1 MSQGTQPGEDAFSI
15 LVATDNHLGFMEKD
29 DVRRHD
35 SFTAFEEICK
45 LAQSLQVDFLLL
57 GGDLFH
63 DNKPSRATLV
73 RTIDILRRYCLSDN
87 PVRFQVVSDQ
97 TLNFPNSFGHVNYE
111 DEHYNVGMPVFTV
124 HGNHDDPA
132 GIDNLS
138 AVDILSSCNLVNYF
152 GKSNMPEHDAAHIT
166 LHPVLLRKGANRI
179 ALYGLGYMRDE
190 RLKMIMDNP
199 QGLQWIRPDEPG
211 TSEDDWFNILVVH
224 QNRAVRMTGAKK
236 VVTVDESKFA
246 SFLDLVLWGHEHEC
260 RIEPEAPV
268 GANYYISQ
276 PGSSVVTQLAE
287 GEAKPKHVLHLLV
300 QGNKFE
306 SRNIALTTPRPFE
319 YAEVT
324 LRNAQ
329 GVNARDPEELAL
341 FLSATVQRMIAKAE
355 SSYRER
361 RAAQLPEGL
370 LDGGGSGG
378 REGSREGPVD
388 YSGFSTINSQRFGQ
402 QFVGKVANPH
412 DMLMFFKAPTRKPS
426 TTVLEVGEERV
437 VQPDELNQSN
447 IEQLLRD
454 SNVKLEVLSL
464 GGLAEALHGFV
475 GRDETHAFSSF
486 LSSSLSDTQAWLVK
500 EQEGAG
506 LRDDE
511 DILRLVEQRVLQV
524 GKGGRYWLHVMNACP
539 LLWAAAT
546 KCFLLWLQGSMK
558 HTPFSLASPA
568 AIPPTAAPSIRLSV
582 PQPPPCSAC
591 AVCSW
596 QDMEKRGGAAA
607 PGDGSGDAGAAQPMP
622 DVSSVVAWS
631 SPCPAPW
638 PFQSADSIPS
648 HAMPRCAPC
657 NLPTSP
663 PPPLP
668 TFSAL
673 PISPPRPSPTLSP
686 ASTLQ
691 RGSMDAPKQGEE
703 REGGDEGDE
712 WEADEWEQGSK
723 GRGGKGRGG
732 RGRGR
737 GSAKAAAGD
746 GVSLRG
752 GRGGRGRGRSSSGGA
767 GGRGMK
773 QATFDSMGLRGRST
787 ITATPAGGR
796 AAASVGSTKVPV
808 EEEEE
813 IEDDDLT
820 GQGMMGAPRG
830 AADVDMDKEEEG
842 PEEEAVGL
850 GSRASAARAAS
861 QRRSTAAASP
871 MSQREGR
878 GRGRGAGAAA
888 AAAAGGG
895 GRGRGRG
902 RAVVGGWSSLG
913 VSGVGT
919 AGVSVQSDGE
929 ESDEEEHVRHGG
941 IEEED
946 DEEEDG
952 EEEEEEQ
959 RARAKRARRGVGGVV
974 GGFSFTPSQVS
985 VEDAMCDPRL

>member
-45 LAQSLQVDFLLL
+45 LAHSLQVDFLLL

-152 GKSNMPEHDAAHIT
+152 GKSNMPEHDAAQIT
-166 LHPVLLRKGANRI
+166 LHPVLLRKGANCI

-190 RLKMIMDNP
+190 RLRMIMDNP
-199 QGLQWIRPDEPG
+199 QGLQWIRPDDPG

-224 QNRAVRMTGAKK
+224 QNRAVRMTNVKK
-236 VVTVDESKFA
+236 VVTVDESGFA
-246 SFLDLVLWGHEHEC
+246 SFLDLVVWGHEHEC
-260 RIEPEAPV
+260 RIEPQQPAR
-268 GANYYISQ
+268 AKYFISQ

-287 GEAKPKHVLHLLV
+287 GEAKPKHVLHLRV
-300 QGNKFE
+300 QGNQFE
-306 SRNIALTTPRPFE
+306 TQNIALTTPRPFE
-319 YAEVT
+319 YAEVS
-324 LRNAQ
+324 LRDAQ
-329 GVNARDPEELAL
+329 GVNARDPEELAA

-370 LDGGGSGG
+370 LDGGG
-378 REGSREGPVD
+378 REGSREVPVPLPLIRIRVD

-475 GRDETHAFSSF
+475 GRDEKHAFSSF

-500 EQEGAG
+500 DQEGAG

-511 DILRLVEQRVLQV
+511 DILRLVEQRVLQ
-524 GKGGRYWLHVMNACP
+524 
-539 LLWAAAT
+539 
-546 KCFLLWLQGSMK
+546 
-558 HTPFSLASPA
+558 
-568 AIPPTAAPSIRLSV
+568 
-582 PQPPPCSAC
+582 
-591 AVCSW
+591 
-596 QDMEKRGGAAA
+596 DMEKRGGAAA
-607 PGDGSGDAGAAQPMP
+607 APGDGAGDAGAAQPMP
-622 DVSSVVAWS
+622 NVSAVERVRGSCMEQASEQVGAGCWFNSQHVAWHVPWNCHLCTH
-631 SPCPAPW
+631 PCNPCADPW
-638 PFQSADSIPS
+638 PFQSAESIPC
-648 HAMPRCAPC
+648 HATLCSVQSLHFPV
-657 NLPTSP
+657 LPTPHLLRPSYIP
-663 PPPLP
+663 PAPLP
-668 TFSAL
+668 RPF
-673 PISPPRPSPTLSP
+673 PRLCTA
-686 ASTLQ
+686 AS
-691 RGSMDAPKQGEE
+691 K
-703 REGGDEGDE
+703 
-712 WEADEWEQGSK
+712 
-723 GRGGKGRGG
+723 
-732 RGRGR
+732 
-737 GSAKAAAGD
+737 
-746 GVSLRG
+746 
-752 GRGGRGRGRSSSGGA
+752 GGA

-773 QATFDSMGLRGRST
+773 QATFESMGLRGRPAAGAA
-787 ITATPAGGR
+787 TAAGR
-796 AAASVGSTKVPV
+796 AAASVGSTKVAM

-813 IEDDDLT
+813 IEDDDL
-820 GQGMMGAPRG
+820 GAHGAQGAQATHGTMGAPRG
-830 AADVDMDKEEEG
+830 ADGMMGAARGLGDVDMDKEEEA
-842 PEEEAVGL
+842 ELEAVGL

-871 MSQREGR
+871 IS
-878 GRGRGAGAAA
+878 
-888 AAAAGGG
+888 
-895 GRGRGRG
+895 
-902 RAVVGGWSSLG
+902 
-913 VSGVGT
+913 VGT
-919 AGVSVQSDGE
+919 AGMSVQSDAE

-941 IEEED
+941 IEED
-946 DEEEDG
+946 DEEEEE

-959 RARAKRARRGVGGVV
+959 RARAKRARRGVGGVT

-985 VEDAMCDPRL
+985 MEDAHSSPPRAHTCCE

>member
-1 MSQGTQPGEDAFSI
+1 MLHFPVGRSEDAFSI

-45 LAQSLQVDFLLL
+45 LAHRSVRLVSMCAHVHVCPGMHVTAQVDFLLL

-224 QNRAVRMTGAKK
+224 QNRAVRMTGTKK
-236 VVTVDESKFA
+236 VVTVDESGFA
-246 SFLDLVLWGHEHEC
+246 SFLDLVVWGHEHEC
-260 RIEPEAPV
+260 RIEPEQPAR
-268 GANYYISQ
+268 ARYFISQ

-287 GEAKPKHVLHLLV
+287 GEAKPKHVLHLRV
-300 QGNKFE
+300 QGNNFKTQ
-306 SRNIALTTPRPFE
+306 NIALTTPRPFE
-319 YAEVT
+319 YAEVA
-324 LRNAQ
+324 LRDAQAQ

-341 FLSATVQRMIAKAE
+341 FLSNTVQRMIAKAE

-370 LDGGGSGG
+370 LEGGGSGG
-378 REGSREGPVD
+378 AREGPVPLPLIRIRVD

-402 QFVGKVANPH
+402 QFVGKVGAMWNTVGQGGCNVEH
-412 DMLMFFKAPTRKPS
+412 GGARKPATS
-426 TTVLEVGEERV
+426 VVEVGEERV

-454 SNVKLEVLSL
+454 SNVGSMGWSCCPHAASLLHVLTCPSPYSMCSRAPLPPPSLYSLRLLHPLPLLTSRPYLSPLHPLLFPHTPPPLPASKKLEVLSL

-475 GRDETHAFSSF
+475 GRDEKHAFSSF
-486 LSSSLSDTQAWLVK
+486 LSSALSDTQVGMAG
-500 EQEGAG
+500 EGAG
-506 LRDDE
+506 GRGGE
-511 DILRLVEQRVLQV
+511 GRRGHSATRGAARAAGGGGEQRVLQV
-524 GKGGRYWLHVMNACP
+524 GE
-539 LLWAAAT
+539 
-546 KCFLLWLQGSMK
+546 GS
-558 HTPFSLASPA
+558 
-568 AIPPTAAPSIRLSV
+568 
-582 PQPPPCSAC
+582 SAC
-591 AVCSW
+591 CRWGRGAARAAGGGGEQRVL
-596 QDMEKRGGAAA
+596 QDMEKRGSAAA
-607 PGDGSGDAGAAQPMP
+607 PGHGAADAGAAQPMP
-622 DVSSVVAWS
+622 DVSAV
-631 SPCPAPW
+631 
-638 PFQSADSIPS
+638 D
-648 HAMPRCAPC
+648 
-657 NLPTSP
+657 
-663 PPPLP
+663 
-668 TFSAL
+668 
-673 PISPPRPSPTLSP
+673 
-686 ASTLQ
+686 
-691 RGSMDAPKQGEE
+691 MDAPKQGGAHWGG
-703 REGGDEGDE
+703 EGEDRDGANEGDE
-712 WEADEWEQGSK
+712 WEDDEWEQGSK

-737 GSAKAAAGD
+737 GSAKGAAGD

-752 GRGGRGRGRSSSGGA
+752 GRGGRGRGASSKGGA

-773 QATFDSMGLRGRST
+773 QATFESMGLRGRCDGRQT
-787 ITATPAGGR
+787 GHVVRWEADRACGAMGGRQGMWWDGRQTGHVVGWEADRACGGMGGRQGMWWDGRQTGHVVGWEADRACGGMGGRQGMWWDGGTAAAATAAGGR
-796 AAASVGSTKVPV
+796 AAASVGSTRVQV

-813 IEDDDLT
+813 EEEDDDT
-820 GQGMMGAPRG
+820 GAHGAQGAHGMMGAPRG
-830 AADVDMDKEEEG
+830 ADGMTAGRGVGDDDMGEKA
-842 PEEEAVGL
+842 EEEAAVGV
-850 GSRASAARAAS
+850 GSRLHTLTTWQQVWKSK
-861 QRRSTAAASP
+861 
-871 MSQREGR
+871 
-878 GRGRGAGAAA
+878 
-888 AAAAGGG
+888 
-895 GRGRGRG
+895 
-902 RAVVGGWSSLG
+902 AVKP
-913 VSGVGT
+913 
-919 AGVSVQSDGE
+919 
-929 ESDEEEHVRHGG
+929 
-941 IEEED
+941 I
-946 DEEEDG
+946 
-952 EEEEEEQ
+952 
-959 RARAKRARRGVGGVV
+959 
-974 GGFSFTPSQVS
+974 
-985 VEDAMCDPRL
+985 